1 MRRKLSLLAALCL
14 ALMLCAACSDEAAAP
29 PGAEVPVETID
40 PHEGEVLVS
49 DGMGGTMWVKDYENL
64 PRNEYDTACLGRDG
78 EYITYESGEHTA
90 MRGIDVSFY
99 QGEIDWQAVADDG
112 VGFAVIRAGY
122 RGSTEGKL
130 NTDERFEENLT
141 GAVSAG
147 LRVGVYFFS
156 QAITEE
162 EAREEARYVLELL
175 DGRPLDLPV
184 FFDWEHVSSDE
195 GARTDTLGGAAL
207 TDCCLAFCGE
217 IMNAGYEAGVYYY
230 RSLAYRVYELD
241 RLEGLVKWMA
251 CAGSTPDYYY
261 DFDIW
266 QYSFTGT
273 VAGIEAD
280 TDLNL
285 WFIPRDTLSEPVS
298 GTGHD
303 GCAETAGLY
312 EDRLAAL
319 GVENY
324 AWINLTD
331 DQLRGIVGVLAE
343 NGLCAID
350 VAQSLVLSQPD
361 MVAAFAESYSLGEAA
376 VLDIYEVCY
385 DGGFIRHRLE
395 RSGSGASVT
404 LTRVAWEEKAP
415 VVTYSV
421 RYPITKLEITDS
433 TLYYEYYMADNPE
446 GGNHD
451 GHIDTETGFRLS

>member
-1 MRRKLSLLAALCL
+1 MRRKLSLLAVMSFVL
-14 ALMLCAACSDEAAAP
+14 AIFAACSPGAAAP
-29 PGAEVPVETID
+29 PGAEIPVVTAD

-49 DGMGGTMWVKDYENL
+49 DGMGGTMWVRDYKDL
-64 PRNEYDTACLGRDG
+64 PRNEYNTACLGRDG

-90 MRGIDVSFY
+90 LRGIDVSFY
-99 QGEIDWQAVADDG
+99 QGGIDWQAVAGDG
-112 VGFAVIRAGY
+112 VEFAVIRAGY

-141 GAVSAG
+141 GAMSAG

-175 DGRPLDLPV
+175 DGRTLDLPV
-184 FFDWEHVSSDE
+184 FFDWEHVTSDE
-195 GARTDTLGGAAL
+195 GARTDTLSGAAL
-207 TDCCLAFCGE
+207 TDCCLAFCEE
-217 IMNAGYEAGVYYY
+217 IMGAGYEAGVYYY
-230 RSLAYRVYELD
+230 RNLAYRMYELD
-241 RLEGLVKWMA
+241 RLEGLVKWLA
-251 CAGSTPDYYY
+251 CAGTTPDYYY

-266 QYSFTGT
+266 QYSFAGS

-285 WFIPRDTLSEPVS
+285 WFIPRDTGPEPVS
-298 GTGHD
+298 GEED
-303 GCAETAGLY
+303 ESCAETAALY

-319 GVENY
+319 GTENY

-331 DQLRGIVGVLAE
+331 EQLCGIVDVLTE

-350 VAQSLVLSQPD
+350 VSQSRALSHTD
-361 MVAAFAESYSLGEAA
+361 MAAVFAESYSSGGEA

-395 RSGSGASVT
+395 RSGSGAFVT
-404 LTRVAWEEKAP
+404 LTRVAWEEKTP

-421 RYPITKLEITDS
+421 RYPVTKLEITDS

-451 GHIDTETGFRLS
+451 GHIDTQASFRLS

>member
-1 MRRKLSLLAALCL
+1 MRRKLSFAIALVW
-14 ALMLCAACSDEAAAP
+14 AFMLCTACTDEAAAP
-29 PGAEVPVETID
+29 PGAAAPVETVD

-49 DGMGGTMWVKDYENL
+49 DGMGGTMWVRDYENL
-64 PRNEYDTACLGRDG
+64 PRNEYDTECLGRDG
-78 EYITYESGEHTA
+78 GYITYESAEHTA
-90 MRGIDVSFY
+90 LRGIDVSFY

-112 VGFAVIRAGY
+112 VEFAVIRAGY

-162 EAREEARYVLELL
+162 EAREEAQYVLGLL
-175 DGRPLDLPV
+175 DGRGLDLPV

-195 GARTDTLGGAAL
+195 GARTDTLSGEVL
-207 TDCCLAFCGE
+207 TDCCLAFCEE

-230 RSLAYRVYELD
+230 RNLAYRVYELD

-251 CAGSTPDYYY
+251 CADSTPDYYY

-266 QYSFTGT
+266 QYSFTGSVT
-273 VAGIEAD
+273 GIAAD

-285 WFIPRDTLSEPVS
+285 WFVPRESLSAP
-298 GTGHD
+298 D
-303 GCAETAGLY
+303 DDCRDIALLY
-312 EDRLAAL
+312 EDKLAAL

-324 AWINLTD
+324 AWINLSD
-331 DQLRGIVGVLAE
+331 EQLHGIVNVLSE

-350 VAQSLVLSQPD
+350 VAQLLVMSRTD
-361 MVAAFAESYSLGEAA
+361 AVSVFAESYSLGEPA
-376 VLDIYEVCY
+376 VLDIYEMCY

-395 RSGSGASVT
+395 SCENSAAIT
-404 LTRVAWEEKAP
+404 LTRVAWEEKTP
-415 VVTYSV
+415 VVTYSE

-433 TLYYEYYMADNPE
+433 SLYYEYFMADNPE
-446 GGNHD
+446 GSNHD
-451 GHIDTETGFRLS
+451 GHINTEASFRLS